1 LFWFEEEVKNMAD
14 KAKKIGSITHYYSKL
29 GVGIIKLDNKL
40 KVGDKVRIEGNS
52 SDFEQTVSQ
61 IQFDHED
68 IDSGKKGQ
76 EVGIKVKN
84 KVREG
89 DKVFLVE

>member
-1 LFWFEEEVKNMAD
+1 MAD